1 MKEKWVSAL
10 DKIIEYCVY
19 GIVCS
24 IPVSIAGIEIFASIG
39 ILAFI
44 LKKSISR
51 DFMFFKGLSDIFLL
65 LFIVFCALSL
75 INSGIYIKKSLIT
88 LSLKWLEYIFIYL
101 LVKNTFKDE
110 MRIRNICIIL
120 LIVSGIVGIDGLSQ
134 KLFGFEFIRHRA
146 LVYTDNALGA
156 ITGPFRHFNDFGV
169 YLLVILSLN
178 IGILLSNKL
187 KNIYKFLLCALMGL
201 LIICLLLTYSRGSWL
216 GFIIVIFFM
225 IVLFRKARFLFFLLI
240 IFIFLLLFLPGVKD
254 RSIFSFVP
262 PNSIIWNDADR
273 FQMWQTAFRMIKE
286 NPFLGK
292 GVGTFMEYFAKYKPN
307 LYVQYA
313 HNCFLQIWAETGIF
327 SLISFLLF
335 VGWAF
340 YHGIKKFIKN
350 HDFILLGLISAMLG
364 FLVHGFFDTDLYS
377 LQISVLFWVFMG
389 LISIRIRRE
398 E

>member
-1 MKEKWVSAL
+1 MREKWVSVL

-19 GIVCS
+19 GIACS
-24 IPVSIAGIEIFASIG
+24 LPVSIAGIEILASIG

-44 LKKSISR
+44 LKKSISF
-51 DFMFFKGLSDIFLL
+51 DFMFFKGLSDVFLL

-75 INSGIYIKKSLIT
+75 INSGIYIKKSLIA

-101 LVKNTFKDE
+101 LVKNTFKDGTR
-110 MRIRNICIIL
+110 MRNIGIIL
-120 LIVSGIVGIDGLSQ
+120 LVVSGIVGIDGLSQ
-134 KLFGFEFIRHRA
+134 KLFGYEFLRHRV
-146 LVYTDNALGA
+146 LGCTDNGMLA

-187 KNIYKFLLCALMGL
+187 KNVYKFLLYGLMGL
-201 LIICLLLTYSRGSWL
+201 LVICLLLTYSRGSWL
-216 GFIIVIFFM
+216 GFIIVISFM
-225 IVLFRKARFLFFLLI
+225 IALFRKARFLFFLLI
-240 IFIFLLLFLPGVKD
+240 IFILLLFFLPGVKD
-254 RSIFSFVP
+254 RTIFTFVP

-273 FQMWQTAFRMIKE
+273 FKMWQTAFRMIKE

-335 VGWAF
+335 LGLAF
-340 YHGIKKFIKN
+340 YRGIRKFTKKN
-350 HDFILLGLISAMLG
+350 DFILLGLISGMLG
-364 FLVHGFFDTDLYS
+364 FLVHSFFDTDIYS
-377 LQISVLFWVFMG
+377 VQPSVLFWVCMG
-389 LISIRIRRE
+389 LISAKIDIE
-398 E
+398 V